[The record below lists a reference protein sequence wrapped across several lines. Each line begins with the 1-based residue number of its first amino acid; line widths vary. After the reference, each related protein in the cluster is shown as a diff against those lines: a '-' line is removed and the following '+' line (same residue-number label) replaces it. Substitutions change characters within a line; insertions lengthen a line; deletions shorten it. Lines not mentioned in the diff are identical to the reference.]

1 MSGTSGDWDTR
12 LRQAG
17 LRSTVARRGV
27 LQALSEARHATVEQ
41 LLVAVAQTHPE
52 VNLSTIYRTLEV
64 LTDAGL
70 VTHAHLHHGSTTYH
84 AVEDEPHVH
93 LVCSSC
99 GEVAQQPAQVV
110 GELADQ
116 LLRAVG
122 FRMDVS
128 HLAVHGR
135 CARCADSGPSE
146 RPAQPGSPRDASVL
160 QQP

>member
-1 MSGTSGDWDTR
+1 MGGSPPDWDAR
-12 LRQAG
+12 LREVG
-17 LRSTVARRGV
+17 LRSTVARRSV
-27 LQALSEARHATVEQ
+27 LQALSEARHATVEE
-41 LLVAVAQTHPE
+41 LAAAVADRHPE

-70 VTHAHLHHGSTTYH
+70 VTHAHLHHGSPTYH

-99 GEVAQQPAQVV
+99 GEVVQQPAGVAREL
-110 GELADQ
+110 GEHLLA
-116 LLRAVG
+116 AVG
-122 FRMDVS
+122 FRLDVS

-135 CARCADSGPSE
+135 CADCAGADTEPVGPGSHSGP
-146 RPAQPGSPRDASVL
+146 AVL